1 MYSTNN
7 TNKPERSLQ
16 TKCIGLTDENQR
28 LKATLKGI
36 CQANLKQLVN
46 GLYLTRSKGDLVLHV
61 AKNLTQFQV
70 RIDQE
75 SAPPKGWTKYVIDCD
90 RIQSEEDIETVLN
103 DIYAIPVRFHR
114 VIKEF

>member
-1 MYSTNN
+1 MYSVNN
-7 TNKPERSLQ
+7 TKSDFQ
-16 TKCIGLTDENQR
+16 SKCVGLTDENQR

-36 CQANLKQLVN
+36 CQANLRQLVN

-70 RIDQE
+70 RINQE

-90 RIQSEEDIETVLN
+90 RIQSEKDIETVLN

>member
-1 MYSTNN
+1 MYSVNN
-7 TNKPERSLQ
+7 TNKPDRSLY
-16 TKCIGLTDENQR
+16 TKCIGLSDENQR
-28 LKATLKGI
+28 LKATLKGV
-36 CQANLKQLVN
+36 CKNNLRQLIN
-46 GLYLTRSKGDLVLHV
+46 TLYLTRSTGSLVLHV

-75 SAPPKGWTKYVIDCD
+75 SAPPKGWTKYVVDCD
-90 RIQSEEDIETVLN
+90 RIKSEEDIETVLN